1 MPGRPAINKH
11 TAFLRHVNTHGFNPE
26 VCWEWLGAG
35 KGNGYGQVR
44 GAQSGNT
51 TAHRRSFELF
61 CGQIPD
67 GLDVCH
73 SCDNR
78 FCVNPDHLFAGT
90 RAENM
95 ADMKAKGRGVAGCRK
110 HLKEATVQEIRRRL
124 NQGVPM
130 RRISDSL
137 NVNYATVTSISRGDS
152 YVGIGQ

>member
-11 TAFLRHVNTHGFNPE
+11 TAFLRHVNTHSFDPE

-35 KGNGYGQVR
+35 NGNGYGAVNVR
-44 GAQSGNT
+44 GVKA
-51 TAHRRSFELF
+51 TASRRSYELF
-61 CGQIPD
+61 CAPVPAGM
-67 GLDVCH
+67 DVCH

-78 FCVNPDHLFAGT
+78 WCVNPDHLFVGT
-90 RAENM
+90 RSENM
-95 ADMKAKGRGVAGCRK
+95 ADMRAKGRGVAGCRK
-110 HLKEATVQEIRRRL
+110 HLKEATVQEVRRRL
-124 NQGVPM
+124 NQGVSM